1 VFDVR
6 RGSVRRTLA
15 IAIGILTIVL
25 VALSLAWYR
34 AEQGHRLIHAAMTG
48 RDEPIRAALSRD
60 PGDATL
66 WELLGEAYA
75 NQSRYQEAVQAYDR
89 SIALAPGDETTWWMK
104 GIAEVCRG
112 NRAGIEV
119 VEARL
124 RALSP
129 DSAAQFHQIAPN
141 GCSAFGSG
149 VRQKS
154 ATSNKGL
161 KLTIGGMARTEP
173 PLAA

>member
-1 VFDVR
+1 VTRWLTV
-6 RGSVRRTLA
+6 
-15 IAIGILTIVL
+15 AIGILIAAL
-25 VALSLAWYR
+25 AALSFVWYR
-34 AEQGHRLIHAAMTG
+34 AEQGHRLLHAALSG

-60 PGDATL
+60 SGNATL

-75 NQSRYQEAVQAYDR
+75 NQSRYAEAVQAYDR

-112 NRAGIEV
+112 NKPGSEAVEV
-119 VEARL
+119 RL
-124 RALSP
+124 RELSA
-129 DSAAQFHQIAPN
+129 DSAAQFRRIAPN

-149 VRQKS
+149 TRRKS

-161 KLTIGGMARTEP
+161 KLTIGGNGETEP